1 MGRGLD
7 YLGRYRII
15 RMVRSGHTCQIFEAM
30 DDLDHTKF
38 AIKALVPEQRKNK
51 DEIKAIQ
58 HELAVAKDFEHKNI
72 IEVYNIGT
80 DGGVYFLVLELSP
93 HRNLKLMIRS
103 DFDLAL
109 YLAPKISEQV
119 FTSLGYM
126 NEQGWVH
133 SDVKPDNF
141 LVSDEGEIK
150 LIDFAISE
158 KIRTGFA
165 RWFASKPRIQGT
177 MSYMSPEQ
185 IRGEALTPEADV
197 YGAGILFYEL
207 LSKKLPYTGESS
219 DELLRKHISGNIPDV
234 RGHNPNITEE
244 CSELIKK
251 MMAKKPADRPKSF
264 KSVLNSLGRL
274 RIFRAM
280 PKDPSEN
287 EAQDGDE

>member
-15 RMVRSGHTCQIFEAM
+15 RMVRSRHTCQIFDAM

-58 HELAVAKDFEHKNI
+58 HELAVAKDFKHKNI

-103 DFDLAL
+103 DVDLAL
-109 YLAPKISEQV
+109 YLAPKIIEQV